1 MARLLAGLMLLL
13 VVAPVFGQPRD
24 WEEADH
30 RHRGDGARI
39 LIFRDYHLE
48 AGQTVRGPVV
58 VFGGAATIDGH
69 ADDDVVV
76 LGGRVRVGPKAIIDG
91 DLVAMGG
98 DVIVDPQARIY
109 GDINETV
116 VRFPDFDGRWGPA
129 SQRWVAGVA
138 LAATMLRLLVVVV
151 VALALALAA
160 PDWVRRISWR
170 AADGPAS
177 SAAIG
182 LACQIGFVP
191 ALVFLVVTLA
201 VTIVGIPLIG
211 LVPFLIAAAAVAGTA
226 GFTAVAARIGARLRG
241 TTVESSNALAVDVLL
256 GFAAVSVVTVAAQV
270 GAFSPRWGGPMTWGM
285 SGIGFLVE
293 YLVWTIGIGAACATL
308 VSRWNGPAAAAV
320 VPPPM
325 PPSPA
330 AI

>member
-1 MARLLAGLMLLL
+1 MARLLAGLILLL

-39 LIFRDYHLE
+39 LVFRDYHLE
-48 AGQTVRGPVV
+48 AGETVRGPVV

-116 VRFPDFDGRWGPA
+116 VRFPDFDGRW
-129 SQRWVAGVA
+129 VAGVA
-138 LAATMLRLLVVVV
+138 LAATILRLLVVVV

-201 VTIVGIPLIG
+201 VTIVGAPLIG

-226 GFTAVAARIGARLRG
+226 GFTAVAAGIGARLRG
-241 TTVESSNALAVDVLL
+241 TTVEASNALAVDVLL
-256 GFAAVSVVTVAAQV
+256 GFAAVSVVSVAAQI

>member
-1 MARLLAGLMLLL
+1 MARLLAGLILLL

-39 LIFRDYHLE
+39 LVFRDYHLE
-48 AGQTVRGPVV
+48 ADETVRGPVV

-116 VRFPDFDGRWGPA
+116 VRFPDFDGRW
-129 SQRWVAGVA
+129 VAGVA

-201 VTIVGIPLIG
+201 VTIVGAPLIG

-241 TTVESSNALAVDVLL
+241 TTVEASNALAVDVLL
-256 GFAAVSVVTVAAQV
+256 GFAA
-270 GAFSPRWGGPMTWGM
+270 
-285 SGIGFLVE
+285 
-293 YLVWTIGIGAACATL
+293 
-308 VSRWNGPAAAAV
+308 
-320 VPPPM
+320 
-325 PPSPA
+325 
-330 AI
+330 